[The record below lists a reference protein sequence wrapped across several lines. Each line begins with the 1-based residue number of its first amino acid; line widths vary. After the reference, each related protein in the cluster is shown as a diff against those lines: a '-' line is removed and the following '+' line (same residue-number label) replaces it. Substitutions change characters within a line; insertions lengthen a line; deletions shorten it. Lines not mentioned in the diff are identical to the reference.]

1 MSDDPG
7 AFRVLAIDPGT
18 AVAGYAVMDWQ
29 AGQVKVLD
37 AGVIRLKPRQ
47 PLSERL
53 VVLHNRVDEL
63 IQTYRP
69 GTLAIED
76 VFFARNARSVL
87 KLGEARGVVIVAAA
101 RQGLEVAEYSPA
113 EVKQAIVGHGAAP
126 KEQVQRMVATLLGLK
141 DIPRPDDLADAL
153 AIGLCHCHR
162 LTATRARVKGRG

>member
-1 MSDDPG
+1 MPDHPG

-18 AVAGYAVMDWQ
+18 AVAGYAVLDWRS
-29 AGQVKVLD
+29 GQVEVLS

-53 VVLHNRVDEL
+53 VVLHDRVDEL
-63 IQTYRP
+63 IRTYHP

-101 RQGLEVAEYSPA
+101 RQGLEIAQYSPA
-113 EVKQAIVGHGAAP
+113 EVKQAIVGHGAAS
-126 KEQVQRMVATLLGLK
+126 KEQVQRMVATLLGLS
-141 DIPRPDDLADAL
+141 DIPKPNDVADAL
-153 AIGLCHCHR
+153 AIALCHCHR
-162 LTATRARVKGRG
+162 FTAARAQARG